1 SLAAGVS
8 ASVFTIS
15 PFRQTCSSTV
25 LFCVAFSTLASPSV
39 VTIQAAGG
47 SPVVTHTATFSL
59 VVNAAFDFS
68 LAATPATLTITAGQ
82 AGQVETATATLTS
95 GVTAPVTF
103 SVLTALRSD
112 VHTSVLP
119 SRQHILSCFVLV

>member
-82 AGQVETATATLTS
+82 AG
-95 GVTAPVTF
+95 
-103 SVLTALRSD
+103 RSEERRVGKDCGCTWAVD
-112 VHTSVLP
+112 V
-119 SRQHILSCFVLV
+119 